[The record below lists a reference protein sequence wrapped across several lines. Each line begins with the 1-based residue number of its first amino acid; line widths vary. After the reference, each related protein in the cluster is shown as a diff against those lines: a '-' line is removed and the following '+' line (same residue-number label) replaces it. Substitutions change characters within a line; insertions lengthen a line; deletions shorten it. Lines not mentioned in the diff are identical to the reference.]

1 MVLLVSMMAR
11 VIVVVAMVAMVAIAA
26 RDLVTFAIARLIEA
40 VAVNAAS
47 VDEKGWITVVGRVV
61 RLPSATPFPSLKP
74 WLIL

>member
-11 VIVVVAMVAMVAIAA
+11 VIVVVAMLAIVA